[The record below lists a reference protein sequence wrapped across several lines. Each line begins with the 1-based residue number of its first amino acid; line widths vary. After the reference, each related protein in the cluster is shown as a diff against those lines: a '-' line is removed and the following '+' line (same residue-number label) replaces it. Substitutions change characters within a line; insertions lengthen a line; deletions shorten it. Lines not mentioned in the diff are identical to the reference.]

1 MSIKIKDPKDPTKE
15 IEVFTEA
22 EVAAREATAKKG
34 AAPDA
39 AALKAAQDAAIEE
52 YKKNNPDQSTAV
64 EKLKNDLA
72 QAQALLEAAEGMN
85 GGEAGRA
92 EQIARLR
99 KERDDANTALTKT
112 IGELSTKITT
122 METNAL
128 ATAKNALLDRLVGA
142 NKENREKVLLEFD
155 KYNPSDT
162 TPAGLEARMTAA
174 VAISG
179 VTVEVGPSNMDMA
192 GGQGGQRGT
201 GGNQGGPVKVPDNA
215 VKIGTA
221 LGVKPEELQALAD
234 KKAGKTT

>member
-1 MSIKIKDPKDPTKE
+1 MAETQQILSEPVQGAPKRDTSAFVE
-15 IEVFTEA
+15 G
-22 EVAAREATAKKG
+22 ARK
-34 AAPDA
+34 
-39 AALKAAQDAAIEE
+39 
-52 YKKNNPDQSTAV
+52 
-64 EKLKNDLA
+64 
-72 QAQALLEAAEGMN
+72 
-85 GGEAGRA
+85 R
-92 EQIARLR
+92 
-99 KERDDANTALTKT
+99 
-112 IGELSTKITT
+112 
-122 METNAL
+122 
-128 ATAKNALLDRLVGA
+128 
-142 NKENREKVLLEFD
+142 KENREKVLLEFD

-174 VAISG
+174 VALSG